1 MKTNSSLR
9 GAGAVLSAITLGFGI
24 LSGVTPRTFAADCSS
39 PPTGLVGWWRG
50 EGDAS
55 DVTGSNGG
63 TVVGATFVA
72 GRVGQA
78 FNFNGTGQK
87 ITLPDNDALKL
98 TNSLTI
104 EGWIFPRANGFIL
117 FRGDSRPGL
126 DPYVLTIELTHEL
139 QLIVCNDSGGVLA
152 FRTPGAVPMNQWLHV
167 AATLDDATGDA
178 RLFVN
183 GALAAQTNT
192 TLRPFRDLDAAYGAG
207 VAIGGH
213 SGAYNYFSFD
223 GMIDELSVYNRA
235 LATNEIT
242 AIYTAGTAGK
252 CTAATPGDCVAA
264 PAGAAGWWPGD
275 NSPNDILGAN
285 HASINGG
292 NNFAP
297 GEVGNGFQFNSYS
310 NYALIPAAPALDVGG
325 GSGFSIEG
333 WILPNDVAGFHPI
346 WEWNGG
352 EPGGATIG
360 AHFWISH
367 LPWSNGELFANIVG
381 TDGSSH
387 AFWSADGVV
396 APNVLQHVALTYD
409 KASGV
414 ARILRNGQIVAE
426 SNLGSFTPKTGLD
439 VFIGHRPGDYPGDW
453 TYNAW
458 FNGVIDELTLYNRG
472 LGTNEVQAIFAA
484 GSAGKCP
491 LPPPNHAPIAD
502 AGATEPLV
510 ISANGSNAVVV
521 LDGSRSSD
529 PDGDALTY
537 AWFHAG
543 DAEPFVTGVVA
554 VPALPVGTN
563 ALSLVVSDGAA
574 SSSQT
579 LAVEVITTSQAV
591 DRLAV
596 LVLADV
602 QKANA
607 LVASLRAAL
616 AAINRSQP
624 ATAIN
629 QLQAFINKV
638 HAQLEPTDP
647 ALAAQLIADA
657 QAIID
662 ALNGGSGGT
671 TATTLEIM
679 SLARSPNG
687 KPHLRIKGA
696 NGRTLIVETSTN
708 LVTWVK
714 VGTASRTGDRVYEFE
729 DAQTAPVGVR
739 YYRVNSPK

>member
-396 APNVLQHVALTYD
+396 APNVLQHVALTTTRPA
-409 KASGV
+409 ASRASCGM
-414 ARILRNGQIVAE
+414 ARSSPNRISAASHPRPVWTCLSVTVREIIPA
-426 SNLGSFTPKTGLD
+426 TGL
-439 VFIGHRPGDYPGDW
+439 
-453 TYNAW
+453 T
-458 FNGVIDELTLYNRG
+458 TRG
-472 LGTNEVQAIFAA
+472 ST
-484 GSAGKCP
+484 
-491 LPPPNHAPIAD
+491 
-502 AGATEPLV
+502 
-510 ISANGSNAVVV
+510 
-521 LDGSRSSD
+521 
-529 PDGDALTY
+529 
-537 AWFHAG
+537 
-543 DAEPFVTGVVA
+543 
-554 VPALPVGTN
+554 
-563 ALSLVVSDGAA
+563 
-574 SSSQT
+574 
-579 LAVEVITTSQAV
+579 
-591 DRLAV
+591 
-596 LVLADV
+596 
-602 QKANA
+602 
-607 LVASLRAAL
+607 ASLTSSPSTIAAWARTKCRRFSPPAARANVRCRRPITRPSPMPAR
-616 AAINRSQP
+616 RSRWSF
-624 ATAIN
+624 
-629 QLQAFINKV
+629 L
-638 HAQLEPTDP
+638 
-647 ALAAQLIADA
+647 
-657 QAIID
+657 
-662 ALNGGSGGT
+662 
-671 TATTLEIM
+671 
-679 SLARSPNG
+679 
-687 KPHLRIKGA
+687 
-696 NGRTLIVETSTN
+696 
-708 LVTWVK
+708 
-714 VGTASRTGDRVYEFE
+714 
-729 DAQTAPVGVR
+729 QTAPMPSSCWTARVR
-739 YYRVNSPK
+739 AIPMAMR